1 MIFFILLLADLLNL
15 CVSRPGRQLIH
26 AAAFGEG
33 SPLGSSLFADNV
45 AQVSA
50 TEALAYRSENFVS
63 GNLVVSG
70 SSVDQKAL
78 EDLVGRYA
86 GQWLP
91 RGPRRVVQESV
102 YVGGELRQKA
112 DLGGAV
118 LATLAF
124 PAPIGE
130 AGSCFRCI
138 LALPTRC

>member
-1 MIFFILLLADLLNL
+1 M
-15 CVSRPGRQLIH
+15 S
-26 AAAFGEG
+26 AA
-33 SPLGSSLFADNV
+33 
-45 AQVSA
+45 
-50 TEALAYRSENFVS
+50 EALAFRNEGFVS

-70 SSVDQKAL
+70 SGVEQKVL
-78 EDLVGRYA
+78 EELVGRYA

-91 RGPRRVVQESV
+91 RGPRRLVPESA

-130 AGSCFRCI
+130 AGEC
-138 LALPTRC
+138 P